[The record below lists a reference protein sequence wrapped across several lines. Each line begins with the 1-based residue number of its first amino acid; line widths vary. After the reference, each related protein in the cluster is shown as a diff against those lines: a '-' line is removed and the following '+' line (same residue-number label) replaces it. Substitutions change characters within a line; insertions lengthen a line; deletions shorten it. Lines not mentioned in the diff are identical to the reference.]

1 LKILLIDT
9 IHPIFNKLVEE
20 KGFFCEDGTSW
31 SLEKIKKTI
40 HEFKGIVIRSRFKI
54 DEEFLSTADNLKF
67 IARAGS
73 GMENIDVKAAAS
85 KGIVC
90 INSPE
95 GNRDAVG
102 EHAIGMLLSLFNKL
116 NKADSEVRKGIWLR
130 EENRGVELNGK
141 TVGII
146 GFGNTGSSFAKKL
159 SGFEVNILAYDKYI
173 TIDKSKFPFVK
184 QVSLEKIFEE
194 TDILSMHVPLSDE
207 TKNFVNDNLINHFKK
222 DFYLINTSRGKIVNT
237 ADFVKNLKSGK
248 IKGACLDVL
257 EYESVSFENFSFKE
271 YPEPTQYLVS
281 SENVI
286 LSPHIAGWT
295 YESNEKM
302 AKILAQKIIKLML

>member
-1 LKILLIDT
+1 MKILLIDS
-9 IHPIFNKLVEE
+9 IHPVFNKLVEE
-20 KGFFCEDGTSW
+20 KGFVCEDGTSW
-31 SLEKIKKTI
+31 RLEKIKKAI
-40 HEFKGIVIRSRFKI
+40 HEFEGIVIRSRFKI
-54 DEEFLSTADNLKF
+54 DKEFLSNVSNLKF

-73 GMENIDVKAAAS
+73 GMENIDVNAATS
-85 KGIVC
+85 KGIAC

-102 EHAIGMLLSLFNKL
+102 EHAIAMLLSLFNKL

-159 SGFEVNILAYDKYI
+159 SGFEANILAYDKYI
-173 TIDKSKFPFVK
+173 TIDKTKYPFVK
-184 QVSLEKIFEE
+184 QTSLEKIFEE
-194 TDILSMHVPLSDE
+194 ADVLSLHVPLTDE
-207 TKNFVNDNLINHFKK
+207 TNYFVNDSFIYCLKK
-222 DFYLINTSRGKIVNT
+222 DFYLINTSRGKVVNT
-237 ADFVKNLKSGK
+237 TDLVKNLKTGK

-257 EYESVSFENFSFKE
+257 EYESVSFENFSTSE
-271 YPEPTQYLVS
+271 YPQPFQYLIS
-281 SENVI
+281 ASNVI

-295 YESNEKM
+295 HESNEKM
-302 AKILAQKIIKLML
+302 ARILAEKIIELLN